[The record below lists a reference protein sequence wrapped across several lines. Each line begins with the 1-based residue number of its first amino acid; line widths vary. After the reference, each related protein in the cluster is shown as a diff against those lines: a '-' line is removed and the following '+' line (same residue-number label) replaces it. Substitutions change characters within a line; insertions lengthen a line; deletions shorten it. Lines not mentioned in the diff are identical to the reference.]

1 MVKKSKKVTSGNVA
15 QYYRK
20 ASTNWDVSAVV
31 FAVVVALFEMML
43 LFAKPT
49 ISLFGKS
56 TTVTNGILAF
66 ATLTGGLF
74 WALIEVVTRPRRS
87 IVDLLVRFFGAFII
101 GSLVGGVLGTYYDFG
116 QYLLV
121 PMYAGNELALFEVIT
136 IFIAFIIMVANAAW
150 AHNKRFVASRVT
162 G

>member
-1 MVKKSKKVTSGNVA
+1 MAKNNKKASPNNGA

-20 ASTNWDVSAVV
+20 ASTNWDISAVV
-31 FAVVVALFEMML
+31 FAVIVALFELML

-56 TTVTNGILAF
+56 ATVTNGILAF
-66 ATLTGGLF
+66 ATLTGALF
-74 WALIEVVTRPRRS
+74 WALIEIMTRPRRS
-87 IVDLLVRFFGAFII
+87 FVDLLVRFFGAFIV
-101 GSLVGGVLGTYYDFG
+101 GFFVGGVLGTYFDFG

-121 PMYAGNELALFEVIT
+121 PMYAGNGLALFEVIA
-136 IFIAFIIMVANAAW
+136 IFIAFVIMVANAAW
-150 AHNKRFVASRVT
+150 AHNKRFVASRTT